1 MGNLMKD
8 KKKNINKIK
17 EMKDKMKNNEKL
29 NVFNEFKDMTK
40 KIEKNKI
47 ELTDVFTKTLN
58 SLCKEEK
65 KFNKQYNFF
74 LKNNY
79 KLKLEGIEEDNIENK
94 KAKENI
100 QNYSHS
106 YEKLKMKILKRYR
119 DINNIIKTSKQK
131 SKF

>member
-1 MGNLMKD
+1 
-8 KKKNINKIK
+8 
-17 EMKDKMKNNEKL
+17 MKDKMKNNEKL

-106 YEKLKMKILKRYR
+106 YEKLKLKILKRYR

>member
-1 MGNLMKD
+1 MKD

>member
-1 MGNLMKD
+1 MKD

-106 YEKLKMKILKRYR
+106 YEKLKLKILKRYR
-119 DINNIIKTSKQK
+119 DLNNIIKTSKQK